1 MNTFRTIRSLHEEI
15 LDGFWKVVH
24 EEFGTSAQQLGAE
37 LIAKITM
44 SRPPRIELGD
54 FSIPCFP
61 LSKALRAAPDVIA
74 GRVAQRFAELPL
86 IEWARAEK
94 GFVNIKMKNEPLFAA
109 PWSETTKD
117 GGTAFGRST
126 ESTGRRV
133 MVEYLSPNTNKPLH
147 LGHVRNGT
155 LGMAVSNALGAS
167 GHTVVR
173 ANLVNDRGVH
183 ICKSMLAWQKWGNG
197 ETPASRGM
205 KGDHFVGEL
214 YVLYSRQEKEHP
226 ELEAEIHE
234 MLRKWEMGDP
244 EIKKLWETMNGWV
257 YAGFEETYRMLGF
270 VFDTFYYESDTY
282 TLGKDIVQEGLS
294 RGIFVRTPDGAVVV
308 PLPADQFGKDEKGK
322 ERVATVLRS
331 DGTSVYLTQDLGTA
345 VLKFDEHHLDQSIY
359 VVADEQNNHFQT
371 LFAILRML
379 GYSWADQCFH
389 LSYGM
394 VELPEGRMKSREGT
408 VVDADDL
415 VAGMTELAKQEIGAR
430 LAQNG
435 TNIPAEELETRAR
448 KIALAAIK
456 FYLLNVDPRRKIRFD
471 PKESLAFEGRT
482 GPYCQYAFARCSSI
496 LRKAALADP
505 NWQDK
510 QPDFSVL
517 GNTEELLL
525 VQRVSDL
532 PQAIERTARSLNP
545 SILCEAVYGIAQA
558 LSQFYHQHNVIGTE
572 DEKARIARLHLI
584 RMTGV
589 ALERGLELLGIEVIE
604 EM

>member
-1 MNTFRTIRSLHEEI
+1 
-15 LDGFWKVVH
+15 
-24 EEFGTSAQQLGAE
+24 
-37 LIAKITM
+37 
-44 SRPPRIELGD
+44 
-54 FSIPCFP
+54 
-61 LSKALRAAPDVIA
+61 
-74 GRVAQRFAELPL
+74 
-86 IEWARAEK
+86 
-94 GFVNIKMKNEPLFAA
+94 
-109 PWSETTKD
+109 
-117 GGTAFGRST
+117 
-126 ESTGRRV
+126 
-133 MVEYLSPNTNKPLH
+133 
-147 LGHVRNGT
+147 
-155 LGMAVSNALGAS
+155 
-167 GHTVVR
+167 
-173 ANLVNDRGVH
+173 
-183 ICKSMLAWQKWGNG
+183 
-197 ETPASRGM
+197 
-205 KGDHFVGEL
+205 
-214 YVLYSRQEKEHP
+214 
-226 ELEAEIHE
+226 
-234 MLRKWEMGDP
+234 
-244 EIKKLWETMNGWV
+244 
-257 YAGFEETYRMLGF
+257 
-270 VFDTFYYESDTY
+270 
-282 TLGKDIVQEGLS
+282 
-294 RGIFVRTPDGAVVV
+294 
-308 PLPADQFGKDEKGK
+308 
-322 ERVATVLRS
+322 VATVLRS

-517 GNTEELLL
+517 GNAEELLL
-525 VQRVSDL
+525 TQRVSDL

-584 RMTGV
+584 KMTGV